1 MNDLPDELL
10 AKMSAARSAPVPR
23 LDLTRL
29 LQALRSA
36 TPAAWSWRL
45 EFERVFAS
53 RVALSGCAAAA
64 LCLLGL
70 AGWQAWVFWQDVWP
84 WAQLIAVDAIG
95 GGGAS

>member
-1 MNDLPDELL
+1 MKDLPESML
-10 AKMSAARSAPVPR
+10 ATMRAARRDPAPR
-23 LDLTRL
+23 LDLARL
-29 LQALRSA
+29 LQALRDV
-36 TPAAWSWRL
+36 TPVAWSWRL

-64 LCLLGL
+64 VCLLGL

-84 WAQLIAVDAIG
+84 WAQLIAVDAVG